1 MATTEY
7 GVDCVPDSRPGF
19 IHYVD
24 ERGKPRRVDLSKNVF
39 TIGRTRDND
48 LAISHHLISRY
59 HAEVIFDGR
68 EYTYI
73 DKRSRRGSFIE
84 CRRISEKLL
93 SDGDTIRLGS
103 SECGPQLTFY
113 FPRFTRLQPP
123 EVASESAQ
131 TANGLI
137 KGTPPVSLAT
147 LNRINRQ
154 LAQCT
159 HRMAIAEKLL
169 AALEQLFPLAEL
181 AIFFYHPENQALRI
195 ESQRRQRKRSR
206 LAETSGWVVTQ
217 VFSRNLALK
226 GYDSERHEF
235 FLSVPLASARR
246 VWGVCYLT
254 SQEHPFKSEE
264 EELLYAVGQQ
274 AGLALETLHL
284 DQQRQRTCESLIRAL
299 ALSIDARDQMTAGH
313 SARVAGYAAAIARY
327 LGLPPQQQRVVYY
340 AALLHDYGKIGISDE
355 VLCKAAPLTPEEYE
369 KIKQHPLYTLNLLSK
384 IHFTEELAEVPLIAS
399 SHHERPDGLGY
410 PHGLRR
416 AEIPI
421 GSLIIAVAD
430 FFDALTVKRH
440 YRDPMPQEEVLELIA
455 AGRDT
460 HFDGAVIDAF
470 FRYYREEYLP
480 RQRRRSERNNRP
492 QTSELGLWRE

>member
-1 MATTEY
+1 MTTTEY
-7 GVDCVPDSRPGF
+7 GVDRVPDPRPGF

-24 ERGKPRRVDLSKNVF
+24 EQGEPRRVNLSKNVF

-48 LAISHHLISRY
+48 LTINHHLISRY

-73 DKRSRRGSFIE
+73 DKRSRRGSFIHYQ
-84 CRRISEKLL
+84 RISEKLL
-93 SDGDTIRLGS
+93 RDGDTIRLGS

-113 FPRFTRLQPP
+113 FPRFTRPRSLEATDEPG
-123 EVASESAQ
+123 AS
-131 TANGLI
+131 L
-137 KGTPPVSLAT
+137 VSLTT

-154 LAQCT
+154 LAQCS
-159 HRMAIAEKLL
+159 HRVAIAEELL
-169 AALEQLFPLAEL
+169 AALGALFPLAEL
-181 AIFFYHPENQALRI
+181 TVFLYHPESQKLRI
-195 ESQRRQRKRSR
+195 ESQRTRRNRSR
-206 LAETSGWVVTQ
+206 LAAESSWVITQ
-217 VFSRNLALK
+217 VFSHNLALK
-226 GYDSERHEF
+226 GYDSEYHEF

-254 SQEHPFKSEE
+254 SQEHSFKNEE
-264 EELLYAVGQQ
+264 EELLCAVGQQ
-274 AGLALETLHL
+274 AGWALETLHL
-284 DQQRQRTCESLIRAL
+284 SQQRQRTCESLIRAL

-384 IHFTEELAEVPLIAS
+384 IHFTEELAAVPLIAS

-440 YRDPMPQEEVLELIA
+440 YRDPMPEEEVLELIT

-460 HFDGAVIDAF
+460 QFDGAVIDAF

-480 RQRRRSERNNRP
+480 RRRRLSEHSNRP
-492 QTSELGLWRE
+492 QSSISGGSEKLAITPNL